1 MRKTLAAALCVAS
14 LILSACHPAGSGAA
28 KGAAPAKI
36 QVGYTNTG
44 NLVGLFVA
52 KDQGMFAKH
61 GLDVDLVL
69 IALNSTIP
77 SALVGGSIQVGATT
91 PSVLLQAVDGG
102 LDVVAIGG
110 ASVNDIH
117 KSNAG
122 VVARQGANIHTAQD
136 FVGRRVGVPGIGAYM
151 HVLFRKWLT
160 DKGVDWHKVNFV
172 EVPLAQ
178 ASDVLRAG
186 NVDAM
191 LVGEPFISRVLN
203 AKTGYLVSPYF
214 TEMPDGLFSMYF
226 ASRRDWAQGHKAQVA
241 AFRDAMAEANEFV
254 AKDPVKSRE
263 ILGRAT
269 HVPPDVLASA
279 VLSTV
284 RLDLPPSD
292 VDYWS
297 QILVDQKVIQ
307 RRPSASSVLNN

>member
-1 MRKTLAAALCVAS
+1 MVLA
-14 LILSACHPAGSGAA
+14 ACHPGGSGAA
-28 KGAAPAKI
+28 KDATPAKI
-36 QVGYTNTG
+36 EVGYTNTG
-44 NLVGLFVA
+44 SLVGLFVA
-52 KDQGMFAKH
+52 KDQGMFARR

-77 SALVGGSIQVGATT
+77 SALVGGSIQVGGTT
-91 PSVLLQAVDGG
+91 PSVLMQAVDGG
-102 LDVVAIGG
+102 LDLVAIGG
-110 ASVNDIH
+110 VAVNDIH

-122 VVARQGANIHTAQD
+122 VVARPGVNIHTAKD
-136 FVGRRVGVPGIGAYM
+136 FVGKRVGVPGIGAYM

-191 LVGEPFISRVLN
+191 LVGEPFISRVLS

-226 ASRRDWAQGHKAQVA
+226 ASRRDWAQSHKAQVA
-241 AFRDAMAEANEFV
+241 AFRDAMAEANAFV
-254 AKDPVKSRE
+254 VKDPAKSRE

-269 HVPPDVLASA
+269 HLPPDVLAA
-279 VLSTV
+279 MVLSTV
-284 RLDLPPSD
+284 KLDVPPSD

-297 QILVDQKVIQ
+297 QLLVDQKVIQ